1 MLLNDELE
9 AGEEDEDDDEEHIV
23 ELIDDAVRLDILEL
37 GALNEEFNAA
47 FDADWV
53 DDWLGVVDDDVVELS
68 VMYEGV
74 EEFEG
79 M

>member
-9 AGEEDEDDDEEHIV
+9 AGEEDEDDDDEHIV

-47 FDADWV
+47 FDAD
-53 DDWLGVVDDDVVELS
+53 
-68 VMYEGV
+68 
-74 EEFEG
+74 
-79 M
+79 

>member
-1 MLLNDELE
+1 L
-9 AGEEDEDDDEEHIV
+9 A
-23 ELIDDAVRLDILEL
+23 ILEL

-53 DDWLGVVDDDVVELS
+53 DDWLGVFDDDVVELS

-74 EEFEG
+74 EEFEC